1 MSIRSQ
7 RNPTGS
13 ASQAVEETKNKSKDE
28 KRMRILRMRIK
39 EIARQVGEFA
49 ETKLMGREGCV
60 TIIDN
65 QIVLF
70 VENVPGH
77 LATGIRFDFDLPN
90 MLRIAATNIINRMV
104 FDLSPEEVSA
114 LVTSTIPTKQVFIQ
128 DKNSRWHTQLG
139 S

>member
-1 MSIRSQ
+1 
-7 RNPTGS
+7 
-13 ASQAVEETKNKSKDE
+13 
-28 KRMRILRMRIK
+28 MRIK
-39 EIARQVGEFA
+39 EIARQVGDFA
-49 ETKLMGREGCV
+49 ETNLMGREGCV

-65 QIVLF
+65 QIVLL

-114 LVTSTIPTKQVFIQ
+114 LVTSTIPAKQVFIQ
-128 DKNSRWHTQLG
+128 YKNSSWHTQLG